1 MQQAFEALKRFDF
14 THAQIYL
21 WVFKKSTTAAKF
33 SAYYAQT
40 DAPLNAML
48 QAAVGAEMVRV
59 IEIAN
64 YSYLAET
71 NENSCLSTPVNG
83 TDFEQLKIAVDRPE
97 PDCRVRAVK
106 DLQNAEGYV
115 VKFVHGGQTVYAIK
129 RSTNT
134 WKTKYKKSH
143 INMIFRNGELS
154 AIEDNEFAIEKNFDF
169 YAFDGHLFIANKRAF
184 ESAMA
189 YRVAYAQAFTT
200 LRTNQ
205 AFAGLFTDMQPLI
218 DYVGSNSIQLRR
230 MAVVEQ
236 KGLFLQPG
244 FMAAVRAVNANR
256 QWGLNFDPHTN
267 QIIPCDQTVKTI
279 IQILLDHRL
288 LSEVTQNIYDVPD
301 TTQV

>member
-1 MQQAFEALKRFDF
+1 MQQTFEALKRFDF
-14 THAQIYL
+14 TQAQIYL

-40 DAPLNAML
+40 DASLNAML
-48 QAAVGAEMVRV
+48 QAAVVAEMARV

-64 YSYLAET
+64 YSYLTET

-83 TDFEQLKIAVDRPE
+83 TDFEQLKLAVDRLE
-97 PDCRVRAVK
+97 PDCRVRTVK

-143 INMIFRNGELS
+143 INIIFRNGELS

-189 YRVAYAQAFTT
+189 YRAAYAQAFTT

-205 AFAGLFTDMQPLI
+205 AFSSLFTDMQPLI

-236 KGLFLQPG
+236 KGLFLWHG
-244 FMAAVRAVNANR
+244 FMAAVRLVNANR
-256 QWGLNFDPHTN
+256 QWGLNFDPNTN
-267 QIIPCDQTVKTI
+267 QLIPCDQTVRTI